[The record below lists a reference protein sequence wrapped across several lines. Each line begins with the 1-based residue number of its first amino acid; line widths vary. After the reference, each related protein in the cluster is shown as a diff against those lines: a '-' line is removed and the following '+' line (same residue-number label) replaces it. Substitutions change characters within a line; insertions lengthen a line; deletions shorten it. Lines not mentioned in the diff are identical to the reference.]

1 MELNV
6 SKYGMTGAS
15 TEAVISHRGEELTWN
30 VKLVDK
36 ASAGAGYVDKG
47 SKPTSMFEEI
57 NQFLKTLRPE
67 VHDVLFRLYGEMYR
81 VFEDANNKTD
91 LAEALKPLI
100 AEMYDYIKLDDVK
113 HWVAFTAPGIKIPDN
128 LLTVYSTREEMPGP
142 PEQTYLRNDYIWLVA
157 LSVALRLMTPIWGEF
172 INRTAREVGTKW
184 KEYEAFKLLQQA
196 NIFHSIPMERL
207 RVFSEAIIPEDK
219 NLSAAIIDGI
229 SSEHFPA
236 WILAATAVRRLIVA
250 DITGQD
256 PNQSLMG
263 SLRRFMSSKVTGQQT
278 SFMGVVKDKPAADSG
293 GDEATNLSTAERY
306 RMRQD
311 LPAGDIAM
319 MEHYINRFV
328 ELNAFHV
335 DDRKYFE
342 IPTSNAGKAIYSLYQ
357 QLFGQ
362 NDQGQ
367 TVPKSM
373 LSKVMVVRE
382 TEEGRKFL
390 MEAMDSIQKLD
401 QSQHRIWPSQ
411 LTLIQWVMADLL
423 SPRCWDYV
431 SKETVLNGAAV
442 AMAYLKYNGHDEL
455 ASLITAT
462 RISDFEDLL
471 GGPLSR
477 SRIPKETVDELD
489 RIYPFARRTGGRN
502 PERQKNAAIQAI
514 DQLEEMLSR
523 DEWHINVPQ
532 SWLTTNSRR
541 YAVSQ
546 DIKIKLAKL
555 IIDLR
560 GAQ

>member
-6 SKYGMTGAS
+6 SKYGITGAS

-36 ASAGAGYVDKG
+36 ASAGVGYAERN

-81 VFEDANNKTD
+81 AFEEANNKTD
-91 LAEALKPLI
+91 LSEALKPLI

-142 PEQTYLRNDYIWLVA
+142 PEQTYLRSDYIWLVA

-172 INRTAREVGTKW
+172 INRTAREVGTTW

-196 NIFHSIPMERL
+196 SIFHSIPMERL
-207 RVFSEAIIPEDK
+207 RVFSEAIIPPDK

-229 SSEHFPA
+229 SSDDFPA
-236 WILAATAVRRLIVA
+236 WVLALTAVRRLIVA
-250 DITGQD
+250 DISGQD

-263 SLRRFMSSKVTGQQT
+263 SIRRFMSSKVTGQQT

-328 ELNAFHV
+328 ELNPFET
-335 DDRKYFE
+335 DDPSLLME
-342 IPTSNAGKAIYSLYQ
+342 PTSEAGKRVYSIWH
-357 QLFGQ
+357 QLLSHRDDGRI
-362 NDQGQ
+362 
-367 TVPKSM
+367 VPKS
-373 LSKVMVVRE
+373 LTTKVMAVRE
-382 TEEGRKFL
+382 TEEGRQLL
-390 MEAMDSIQKLD
+390 MESLDSIQKLD

-411 LTLIQWVMADLL
+411 LTLIQWVLADLL

-431 SKETVLNGAAV
+431 SKETVLNGAAI
-442 AMAYLKYNGHDEL
+442 AMAYLKYSGHDEL
-455 ASLITAT
+455 AHLITAS
-462 RISDFEDLL
+462 RIEDFDDLL

-514 DQLEEMLSR
+514 DQLEEILSR

-560 GAQ
+560 GM